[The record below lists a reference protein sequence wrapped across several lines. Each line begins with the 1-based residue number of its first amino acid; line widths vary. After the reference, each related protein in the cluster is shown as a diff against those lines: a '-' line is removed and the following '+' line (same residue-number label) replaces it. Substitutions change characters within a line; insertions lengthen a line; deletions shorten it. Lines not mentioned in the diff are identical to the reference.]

1 MITKTE
7 TLGPFQPL
15 WTAWNEADSEVKAK
29 PIRHFKVATDV
40 QFSELETHL
49 GDHNDKAA
57 ANEVIDVISIALN
70 LMRKLGYTPDEVAE
84 IARDRAEQRMRG
96 QAISILDKY
105 QRLYS
110 V

>member
-40 QFSELETHL
+40 QFEELETHL
-49 GDHNDKAA
+49 RNKNDKAA

-70 LMRKLGYTPDEVAE
+70 LMRKLGYTPEEVAE
-84 IARDRAEQRMRG
+84 IARGRAERRMHE
-96 QAISILDKY
+96 QALGILDKY
-105 QRLYS
+105 YKRYGI
-110 V
+110 

>member
-15 WTAWNEADSEVKAK
+15 WTAWNQADKEVKAK
-29 PIRHFKVATDV
+29 PIEHFEVATTV
-40 QFSELETHL
+40 QFKELRTHL
-49 GDHNDKAA
+49 GNKNDKAA

-70 LMRKLGYTPDEVAE
+70 LMRNLGYTPEEVAE
-84 IARDRAEQRMRG
+84 IARERAELRMHDKTLG
-96 QAISILDKY
+96 ILDKY
-105 QRLYS
+105 WQEYG